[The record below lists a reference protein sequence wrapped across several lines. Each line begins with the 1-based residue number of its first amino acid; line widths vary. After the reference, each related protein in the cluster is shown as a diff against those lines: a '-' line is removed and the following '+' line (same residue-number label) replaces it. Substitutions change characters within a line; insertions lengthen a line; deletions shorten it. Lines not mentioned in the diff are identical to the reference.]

1 MNIQSYLQMV
11 KRHPVVQSAIP
22 LEAEM
27 GLPALSMAN
36 GALCVHFLFATTSLT
51 PQAVELHAPQY
62 HLVLTYPKGKLVA
75 FSNLAY
81 DGKWAGADFSAPVGS
96 LPLTR
101 EAAEAAGRGRET
113 TLRQLGAL
121 LNRYE
126 EEGDLD
132 EGALAAYRALLYRT
146 VDAGQRPAYQ
156 ALTE

>member
-1 MNIQSYLQMV
+1 MNIQSYLQTV

-36 GALCVHFLFATTSLT
+36 GVLCVHFLFATTALT
-51 PQAVELHAPQY
+51 QGAVQLHAPQY

-81 DGKWAGADFSAPVGS
+81 DAAWGKTDFAAPVGS
-96 LPLTR
+96 LALTP
-101 EAAEAAGRGRET
+101 EAAGAAGRARET
-113 TLRQLGAL
+113 ALRQLGAL
-121 LNRYE
+121 LARYE
-126 EEGDLD
+126 EEGGLD

-146 VDAGQRPAYQ
+146 VDAGLLPAYQ